1 MTAAGIT
8 LALLGASGITAAA
21 HLASLL
27 LTKARINRMSRQRP
41 SRNFY
46 A

>member
-1 MTAAGIT
+1 MTADDLT
-8 LALLGASGITAAA
+8 VALLGASGIAATA

>member
-1 MTAAGIT
+1 MTANDLT
-8 LALLGASGITAAA
+8 VALLGASGITATA

-27 LTKARINRMSRQRP
+27 LTKARFSRMSRRRP